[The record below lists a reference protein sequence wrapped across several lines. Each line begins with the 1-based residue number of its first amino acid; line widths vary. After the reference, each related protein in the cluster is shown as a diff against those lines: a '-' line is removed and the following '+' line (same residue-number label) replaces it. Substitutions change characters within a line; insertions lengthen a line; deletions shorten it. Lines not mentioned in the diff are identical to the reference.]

1 MKSWPAF
8 LWGVLFAL
16 IIFLIFL
23 FIVVFKIYIKYGLQ
37 VTYAIWASLLI
48 IYFKFRGRNAKN
60 VHIHHYTIGMIV
72 VSFFGALKYIPNSCS
87 WDIFRNYDRRRQQ
100 MGI

>member
-72 VSFFGALKYIPNSCS
+72 VSFLGH
-87 WDIFRNYDRRRQQ
+87 
-100 MGI
+100 